1 MENIPP
7 EKKKILRQTT
17 KATNGLGDPPNSG
30 PSAKLGGPV
39 SRQVHNTSHRT
50 WPSLGNHCSPRVV
63 QGRQQQQPWEAGP
76 PWLPEPLGGG
86 LGVRTTTAGVPDE
99 RHKPPMNVHRS
110 AGALEGEP
118 LLLPLDNGVLVSS
131 LVTEPASCAP

>member
-1 MENIPP
+1 MALAREPLLP
-7 EKKKILRQTT
+7 TC
-17 KATNGLGDPPNSG
+17 G
-30 PSAKLGGPV
+30 PGAAAAAALGGRATLA
-39 SRQVHNTSHRT
+39 SR
-50 WPSLGNHCSPRVV
+50 
-63 QGRQQQQPWEAGP
+63 AA
-76 PWLPEPLGGG
+76 GGG